1 MKNYTIVS
9 LADANYFDLLN
20 ELVNSILQ
28 FKESD
33 DVDICILD
41 AGLTDE
47 QKTTLSK
54 KVKQIKKAE
63 WDIEVPGY
71 KIGKKE
77 WLKSQVSRAFL
88 PKYFPGYKKYLWI
101 DCDAWVN
108 DWNSVELYFKAC
120 ENGKLGRGADYQK
133 NIIGIDLAKAKFKKK
148 EQDIFFKAVEAY
160 TGLVL
165 ANEKYRINSENVN
178 LLERQVETDRIRL
191 DRGEVTVSDVAQSE
205 SSLAGAKAKL
215 IIAENEVI
223 TNKLNFEN
231 VIGPLPDLNSLSSDI
246 EISINLPNSL
256 NNALEVSKKNNP
268 DLIISKLEFEQSE
281 KDVEIARSDL
291 SPSASISFEKSYSE
305 DLSATYDEREKDI
318 LKATV
323 TWPFYSGGKNRANLN
338 KNKNLKTRKRL
349 LLDSAVKTNEA
360 IVASAWSNFLSN
372 QSLLSSVEAQVR
384 AAEIANEGITA
395 EYESGVGRTTLDVI
409 QSNSLL
415 LNALITRA
423 DSERNLILSQF
434 NLLKSMGLLNSD
446 HLKIN

>member
-1 MKNYTIVS
+1 MIKKILLIIVFSFISANAFGISLKEALKIAYKNNPEINAERENLKVSEEDLKMSKSDYMPSLTIS
-9 LADANYFDLLN
+9 GSKSKENTKELTNQSGGDAA
-20 ELVNSILQ
+20 VT
-28 FKESD
+28 
-33 DVDICILD
+33 DVDP
-41 AGLTDE
+41 LTTSITIE
-47 QKTTLSK
+47 QK
-54 KVKQIKKAE
+54 I
-63 WDIEVPGY
+63 
-71 KIGKKE
+71 
-77 WLKSQVSRAFL
+77 
-88 PKYFPGYKKYLWI
+88 I
-101 DCDAWVN
+101 D
-108 DWNSVELYFKAC
+108 F
-120 ENGKLGRGADYQK
+120 GRGADYQK

-231 VIGPLPDLNSLSSDI
+231 VIGPLPDLNSLSSDL

-256 NNALEVSKKNNP
+256 NNALEVSRKNNP

-281 KDVEIARSDL
+281 KDVQIARSDL
-291 SPSASISFEKSYSE
+291 TPSASISFEKSYSE